1 MLKNLHVI
9 TGIIFALTIFCLL
22 QVVTG
27 GLFYSAVSNDR
38 HNFQNSGVLNAQQE
52 SLSDSVNTL
61 VKTRVTVTRVAIRYL
76 KNQRDPASLAAI
88 NKLLGTAGD
97 SLAKAEAYNKEWQKL
112 PQVKGQEAALTDEM
126 QKSWNQMHE
135 VMRLSIE
142 YLRAD
147 NYQAYGDLDA
157 QQAQDDM
164 EAVYNR
170 WRAENNTLAEGRNRR
185 ESEQLHADAVD
196 AGGNSAGRYRGSGGH
211 LAGFTAP
218 AVKTT
223 PLHYGPYSRHCRG
236 RPDAGDRYLGPQ

>member
-88 NKLLGTAGD
+88 NKLLGTAAD

-112 PQVKGQEAALTDEM
+112 PQVNGQEATLTDEM

-135 VMRLSIE
+135 VMRLSISICVPTTI
-142 YLRAD
+142 RPMAIWT
-147 NYQAYGDLDA
+147 
-157 QQAQDDM
+157 
-164 EAVYNR
+164 R
-170 WRAENNTLAEGRNRR
+170 SRRRTKWRRSIT
-185 ESEQLHADAVD
+185 
-196 AGGNSAGRYRGSGGH
+196 AG
-211 LAGFTAP
+211 AP
-218 AVKTT
+218 ITI
-223 PLHYGPYSRHCRG
+223 PC
-236 RPDAGDRYLGPQ
+236 

>member
-27 GLFYSAVSNDR
+27 GLFYSAVNNDR
-38 HNFQNSGVLNAQQE
+38 HNFQNSGLLNAQQE

-88 NKLLGTAGD
+88 NTLLGTANG
-97 SLAKAEAYNKEWQKL
+97 SLTKAEDYYKNWQAIS
-112 PQVKGQEAALTDEM
+112 QVKGQNAALTEEM
-126 QKSWNQMHE
+126 QKAWKQMHE

-157 QQAQDDM
+157 QQA
-164 EAVYNR
+164 
-170 WRAENNTLAEGRNRR
+170 
-185 ESEQLHADAVD
+185 
-196 AGGNSAGRYRGSGGH
+196 
-211 LAGFTAP
+211 
-218 AVKTT
+218 
-223 PLHYGPYSRHCRG
+223 
-236 RPDAGDRYLGPQ
+236 

>member
-88 NKLLGTAGD
+88 NKLLGTATRWQSR
-97 SLAKAEAYNKEWQKL
+97 SL
-112 PQVKGQEAALTDEM
+112 
-126 QKSWNQMHE
+126 
-135 VMRLSIE
+135 
-142 YLRAD
+142 
-147 NYQAYGDLDA
+147 
-157 QQAQDDM
+157 
-164 EAVYNR
+164 
-170 WRAENNTLAEGRNRR
+170 
-185 ESEQLHADAVD
+185 
-196 AGGNSAGRYRGSGGH
+196 
-211 LAGFTAP
+211 
-218 AVKTT
+218 
-223 PLHYGPYSRHCRG
+223 
-236 RPDAGDRYLGPQ
+236 

>member
-9 TGIIFALTIFCLL
+9 TGILFALTIFCLL

-88 NKLLGTAGD
+88 NTLLGTASD
-97 SLAKAEAYNKEWQKL
+97 SLAKAETYHNDWQKM
-112 PQVKGQEAALTDEM
+112 PQVKGQNAALTEEM
-126 QKSWNQMHE
+126 QAAWKQMHE
-135 VMRLSIE
+135 VMRLSIA

-147 NYQAYGDLDA
+147 NYRAYGDLDA
-157 QQAQDDM
+157 QQAQDNM
-164 EAVYNR
+164 EAVYTR
-170 WRAENNTLAEGRNRR
+170 WRAENNTLLKAAAVENQSSFTQMQWTLGRSCWR
-185 ESEQLHADAVD
+185 
-196 AGGNSAGRYRGSGGH
+196 
-211 LAGFTAP
+211 
-218 AVKTT
+218 
-223 PLHYGPYSRHCRG
+223 
-236 RPDAGDRYLGPQ
+236 

>member
-88 NKLLGTAGD
+88 NKLLGTA
-97 SLAKAEAYNKEWQKL
+97 
-112 PQVKGQEAALTDEM
+112 VT
-126 QKSWNQMHE
+126 
-135 VMRLSIE
+135 
-142 YLRAD
+142 
-147 NYQAYGDLDA
+147 
-157 QQAQDDM
+157 
-164 EAVYNR
+164 R
-170 WRAENNTLAEGRNRR
+170 WLKPKPITKRGRNCRR
-185 ESEQLHADAVD
+185 L
-196 AGGNSAGRYRGSGGH
+196 
-211 LAGFTAP
+211 TA
-218 AVKTT
+218 
-223 PLHYGPYSRHCRG
+223 RMR
-236 RPDAGDRYLGPQ
+236 R